1 MLAYIPYM
9 DPMGDKPLRYLLPSC
24 WIFVLL
30 AFDLPCWPEA
40 TLRGEFFT
48 PTGNVMKRQDG
59 RSYLRQR
66 CQCQSCADSWVPWQ
80 PWQPWLDPARHAA
93 RHAESQ
99 RFTVTP
105 WLSGAGKTTMVQHIL
120 KNREGLKAVVFP
132 EQFLGKLMENP
143 WKTHGHSHVGSC
155 WIAGGS
161 SCRSGWWLM
170 MLRKWTSI
178 QRRAEDPGF
187 CALMQDDAGLREC

>member
-1 MLAYIPYM
+1 
-9 DPMGDKPLRYLLPSC
+9 
-24 WIFVLL
+24 
-30 AFDLPCWPEA
+30 
-40 TLRGEFFT
+40 
-48 PTGNVMKRQDG
+48 MKRQDG

-66 CQCQSCADSWVPWQ
+66 CQCQSCADSWV
-80 PWQPWLDPARHAA
+80 PWLDPARHAA

-143 WKTHGHSHVGSC
+143 WKTHGLPMIFIAMLDHVGLLEGLH
-155 WIAGGS
+155 AGRG
-161 SCRSGWWLM
+161 G
-170 MLRKWTSI
+170 
-178 QRRAEDPGF
+178 G
-187 CALMQDDAGLREC
+187 